1 MSAVSAVTMQAMTI
15 STSKKTPPPIGAH
28 KITESVL
35 DSVGVDAVDIVGAV
49 DVVGAVDAVDVAN
62 VVNED
67 SDLDNNSD
75 ENGDGVGKVVV
86 DIVDVEVV

>member
-15 STSKKTPPPIGAH
+15 STSIKTPPPIGAH

-35 DSVGVDAVDIVGAV
+35 DSVGVDAVDVV
-49 DVVGAVDAVDVAN
+49 DVVGAVDVVN
-62 VVNED
+62 VVDED

-86 DIVDVEVV
+86 DIVDVEAV

>member
-49 DVVGAVDAVDVAN
+49 DVVGAVD
-62 VVNED
+62 ED

>member
-15 STSKKTPPPIGAH
+15 STSITPPPIGAH

-35 DSVGVDAVDIVGAV
+35 DSVGVDAVDVV
-49 DVVGAVDAVDVAN
+49 DVVGAVDVVN
-62 VVNED
+62 VVDED

-86 DIVDVEVV
+86 DIVDVEAV

>member
-15 STSKKTPPPIGAH
+15 STSITPPPIGAH

-35 DSVGVDAVDIVGAV
+35 DSVGVDVV
-49 DVVGAVDAVDVAN
+49 DVVGAVDVVN
-62 VVNED
+62 VVDED

-86 DIVDVEVV
+86 DIVDVEAV